1 MKKLTASIVKFPGSN
16 CENETLE
23 AVKYFNFDA
32 YFISHKETVIDSD
45 LVILPGGFSFGD
57 YVSCGRIAKFS
68 PVILSLKELV
78 KRRKIFILGICNGF
92 QILTEANILPGAIL
106 ENIGGKF
113 ICDDVELTF
122 LNKNFSLPI
131 AHHQGRYY
139 IDNLEDLKNYEI
151 IKYKNNPN
159 GSMANIAGLYDKKRY
174 IMGLMPH
181 PERNVITPFKSKDGK
196 NIFEFIRNTI
206 EKDFYGII

>member
-68 PVILSLKELV
+68 PVISSLKEL
-78 KRRKIFILGICNGF
+78 
-92 QILTEANILPGAIL
+92 
-106 ENIGGKF
+106 
-113 ICDDVELTF
+113 
-122 LNKNFSLPI
+122 
-131 AHHQGRYY
+131 
-139 IDNLEDLKNYEI
+139 
-151 IKYKNNPN
+151 IKK
-159 GSMANIAGLYDKKRY
+159 
-174 IMGLMPH
+174 
-181 PERNVITPFKSKDGK
+181 
-196 NIFEFIRNTI
+196 
-206 EKDFYGII
+206 